1 MDLIEEHHL
10 MMNSAVTNNLSNN
23 DTFVNFFE
31 DNGDDYSVMSE
42 TEWLLLEQLGPRHLP
57 YSSLIPMTVVYVL
70 IFIAGMVGNCATCI
84 VIAKNA
90 YMQTATNYYLFNLAV
105 ADMLTLTLGNLVFI
119 KSGNAALPLVTFN
132 YCQFSLAVCC

>member
-10 MMNSAVTNNLSNN
+10 MMNLVAGTNNISINETL
-23 DTFVNFFE
+23 VNFFDENGELFGE
-31 DNGDDYSVMSE
+31 DSMMSE

-105 ADMLTLTLGNLVFI
+105 ADMLTLTLGNLLLKI
-119 KSGNAALPLVTFN
+119 AKNN
-132 YCQFSLAVCC
+132 